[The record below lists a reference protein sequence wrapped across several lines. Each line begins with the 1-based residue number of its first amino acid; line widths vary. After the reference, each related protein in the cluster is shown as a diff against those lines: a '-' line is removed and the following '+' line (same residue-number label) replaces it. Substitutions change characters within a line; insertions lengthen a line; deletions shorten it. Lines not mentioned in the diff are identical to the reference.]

1 MSAPASPASSAL
13 PERSFLVMGAGVTG
27 RAVIAALR
35 ARGLEVVVA
44 DDRPGPEAAELCD
57 RLGVELV
64 EAPDAARLESLL
76 TGVDALLPAPGLPD
90 VHPAMALAAEH
101 AVPVLGELD
110 LAEAWDSR
118 PLAAVT
124 GTNGKTTVTTLVADM
139 LEAGGVPTAL
149 AGNTD
154 VPLVAAIDDPR
165 PEVFVVE
172 ASSFRL
178 GHSRHVAPAVGAWLN
193 FAPDHLD
200 VHSSLAA
207 YEAAKAR
214 IWDQQLP
221 SQVAV
226 ANLGDEVVR
235 RHATGPAK
243 LRGYV
248 EGEAPSDGPPGGC
261 VAFVRGTELI
271 VDDEV
276 LLDTGAL
283 WSALPHDHGNVL
295 AATLVA
301 TAAGA
306 GRGAA
311 ADAARAFG
319 GLAHRVQLVGDDGG
333 VRWYDDSKATA
344 PHATSSAVRSF
355 TSVVL
360 IAGGRNKGLDL
371 GVLGEL
377 RAHVRAVVGIGEAA
391 RDVVDAFDGVPG
403 SVATSMGDA
412 VDAAAAAA
420 RPGDVVLLSPGCASF
435 DWYRSYA
442 ERGDDFTHEV
452 RRRLG
457 DTP

>member
-1 MSAPASPASSAL
+1 MSAPPGAVLS
-13 PERSFLVMGAGVTG
+13 ERSFLVMGAGVTG
-27 RAVIAALR
+27 RAVIEALTR
-35 ARGLEVVVA
+35 RNLDVVVA
-44 DDRPGPEAAELCD
+44 DDRPAPEAVALCE
-57 RLGVELV
+57 RLGVELAD
-64 EAPDAARLESLL
+64 APDADRLRSLL
-76 TGVDALLPAPGLPD
+76 GGVDALLPAPGLPD
-90 VHPAMALAAEH
+90 RHPAMLLSAELG
-101 AVPVLGELD
+101 VPVLGELD
-110 LAEAWDSR
+110 LAAAWDGR
-118 PLAAVT
+118 PIAAVT

-178 GHSRHVAPAVGAWLN
+178 GHSRHVAPKVGAWLN

-200 VHSSLAA
+200 VHASIEA

-214 IWDQQLP
+214 IWAQQDP

-226 ANLGDEVVR
+226 ANLGDPVVR
-235 RHATGPAK
+235 RHATGPARV
-243 LRGYV
+243 RGYV
-248 EGEAPSDGPPGGC
+248 DHDPGVEGYAGSPD
-261 VAFVRGTELI
+261 AFVRGRELV

-276 LLDTGAL
+276 LLGAGDL
-283 WSALPHDHGNVL
+283 WSALAHDRGNVL

-306 GRGAA
+306 SRAA
-311 ADAARAFG
+311 AAEAARDFG
-319 GLAHRVQLVGDDGG
+319 GLAHRVQLVARADG

-344 PHATSSAVRSF
+344 PHATASAVRSF
-355 TSVVL
+355 DSVVL

-371 GVLGEL
+371 AVLGEL
-377 RAHVRAVVGIGEAA
+377 RTHVRAVVGIGEAA
-391 RDVVDAFDGVPG
+391 FDVVDAFEGAPTV
-403 SVATSMGDA
+403 VATSMRDA
-412 VDAAAAAA
+412 VTAAAAAA
-420 RPGDVVLLSPGCASF
+420 LPGDVVLLSPGCASF

-442 ERGDDFTHEV
+442 ERGDDFTREV

-457 DTP
+457 DMP